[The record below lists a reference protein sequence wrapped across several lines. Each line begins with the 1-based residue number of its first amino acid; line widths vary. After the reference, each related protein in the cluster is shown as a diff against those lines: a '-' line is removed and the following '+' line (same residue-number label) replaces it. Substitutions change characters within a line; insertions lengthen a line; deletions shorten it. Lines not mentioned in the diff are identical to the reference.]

1 MNMSWLLGNPIWRTP
16 RSDCEWFLTICMKD
30 LVQQLC
36 RDSRILHEL
45 ACLHLVASQVW
56 WIYHHR
62 RRCMVVLVHY
72 LPSFRSENSRSIG
85 LNTTADLINLRQSV
99 INEAYSCHP
108 WFGDIPDE
116 IFVLIML
123 EVPDE
128 VKAWTKDTLISW
140 LNHLLHPE
148 ESLDD
153 VLYSFMSLKALSV
166 RQYYERSAFVF
177 YKRWGIDPSPS
188 RAREIDENRRDENSN
203 VILHVIPVWVDRH
216 LT

>member
-1 MNMSWLLGNPIWRTP
+1 MRCPSINYLSLMQTVNNFTAGPGRDVM
-16 RSDCEWFLTICMKD
+16 RLTEEQALRFGMHKSTV
-30 LVQQLC
+30 LSA
-36 RDSRILHEL
+36 R
-45 ACLHLVASQVW
+45 W
-56 WIYHHR
+56 
-62 RRCMVVLVHY
+62 RCMVVLVHY

-128 VKAWTKDTLISW
+128 VKAWTRDTLISR
-140 LNHLLHPE
+140 LNHLLYPE
-148 ESLDD
+148 ESLDE
-153 VLYSFMSLKALSV
+153 VLNSFMTLKALSV

-188 RAREIDENRRDENSN
+188 RAREIDENSGDENNN
-203 VILHVIPVWVDRH
+203 VILHVIPV
-216 LT
+216 